1 MPLNTVP
8 NPLELSSYE
17 GIDENFVIF
26 YASRDES
33 GRMWCPVRL
42 ISLLELKDCRDTATP
57 PMACCLSEA
66 FFTEPEFGAVCF
78 QIPHIRLYHSF
89 GFDPIAHIRSSSSI
103 HRFASSPCA
112 ATRIAGTWKTSSSA
126 LSPQPMSAMMVHRG

>member
-33 GRMWCPVRL
+33 GRMWCP
-42 ISLLELKDCRDTATP
+42 DCRDVEDIIKRTFAP
-57 PMACCLSEA
+57 ADVSDDGPSGLIVYVGQKSE
-66 FFTEPEFGAVCF
+66 
-78 QIPHIRLYHSF
+78 
-89 GFDPIAHIRSSSSI
+89 
-103 HRFASSPCA
+103 
-112 ATRIAGTWKTSSSA
+112 WKTKGNRFRLAPWRIESIPTIVKLKDGVEVGRLVEGDITASKLAA
-126 LSPQPMSAMMVHRG
+126 LVE

>member
-42 ISLLELKDCRDTATP
+42 ISLLNLKDCRDTATLP
-57 PMACCLSEA
+57 A
-66 FFTEPEFGAVCF
+66 GATK
-78 QIPHIRLYHSF
+78 P
-89 GFDPIAHIRSSSSI
+89 A
-103 HRFASSPCA
+103 
-112 ATRIAGTWKTSSSA
+112 
-126 LSPQPMSAMMVHRG
+126 